1 MITFLLVWYILG
13 ILIIWI
19 SEWKRGNVKRLSQKP
34 FGDTLYAIGISL
46 LSWLIIAWSIINY
59 DDYY

>member
-13 ILIIWI
+13 VLVIWI

-34 FGDTLYAIGISL
+34 LGDTLYAIGISL
-46 LSWLIIAWSIINY
+46 LSWVIIAWSMINY
-59 DDYY
+59 DKYY

>member
-13 ILIIWI
+13 VLIIWI

-34 FGDTLYAIGISL
+34 FSDTLYAIGISL
-46 LSWLIIAWSIINY
+46 LSWVIIAWSIINY